1 MTDDHFMSIAL
12 RLAEKNLGNVAPNP
26 AVGCVIVKD
35 GTIISEGYTGI
46 GGRPHAEVVALQNAK
61 GSTQDAT
68 MYITLEPCCHFGVT
82 EPCTAGIIRAGI
94 KRVVIATIDP
104 DSRVLGGGIKALK
117 EAGIEIEQGIM
128 QKEAEELNVGFFTT
142 KELHRPFIACKIATT
157 LDGKIATFTGDSK
170 WITSED
176 TRNWVHELRAKYDA
190 IMIGSNTLINDDPLL
205 TCRLPELG
213 SRSPIRLIIDSQ
225 AKLKEEHNIAKTAD
239 KVTTWVITNREIERK
254 IKNINYLIVNTPP
267 VIPVPRHIAVVRG
280 GSVLAGFASNTKVS
294 FQCLDYLDPGKL
306 IVHYTTFSIKKLD
319 SSVKHWND
327 TTGKLQ
333 CSYNYVPGHWNL
345 EKTWIPTS
353 SAQLYECCN
362 IRAIFT
368 KKGVIPVPRHWDPE
382 NFKQLHNENWIPASR
397 AGMTSEPDVIGKV
410 CLKNMASKLV
420 SEIGITRLLVEG
432 GGVLI
437 TELLKCNLIDRL
449 IICRS
454 GKILGNDAISFV
466 GNLGIQ
472 SINKCYQFKKT
483 EIIDF
488 DEDIVEIWDRLL

>member
-1 MTDDHFMSIAL
+1 MTDDYFMSIAL
-12 RLAEKNLGNVAPNP
+12 RLAEKSLGNVAPNP

-61 GSTQDAT
+61 DFTHGAI
-68 MYITLEPCCHFGVT
+68 MYVTLEPCCHFGVT
-82 EPCTAGIIRAGI
+82 EPCTAEIIKSGIR
-94 KRVVIATIDP
+94 KVVIAAIDP

-117 EAGIEIEQGIM
+117 EAGIEVEQGIM

-142 KELHRPFIACKIATT
+142 KKFHRPFIACKIATT

-205 TCRLPELG
+205 TCRLPELKN
-213 SRSPIRLIIDSQ
+213 RSPIRLIIDS
-225 AKLKEEHNIAKTAD
+225 KGRLKEEHNITKTAGPLYSYD
-239 KVTTWVITNREIERK
+239 LSKEPTTHSSVSFQRVTLESRKKEEEWIPVSSTGITSGGLAATWVITNNELKKK
-254 IKNINYLIVNTPP
+254 IKNINYL
-267 VIPVPRHIAVVRG
+267 VV
-280 GSVLAGFASNTKVS
+280 
-294 FQCLDYLDPGKL
+294 
-306 IVHYTTFSIKKLD
+306 D
-319 SSVKHWND
+319 SND
-327 TTGKLQ
+327 T
-333 CSYNYVPGHWNL
+333 
-345 EKTWIPTS
+345 
-353 SAQLYECCN
+353 
-362 IRAIFT
+362 
-368 KKGVIPVPRHWDPE
+368 
-382 NFKQLHNENWIPASR
+382 
-397 AGMTSEPDVIGKV
+397 GKV
-410 CLKNMASKLV
+410 CLKDMASKLV

-454 GKILGNDAISFV
+454 GKILGNDATPFI

-488 DEDIVEIWDRLL
+488 DEDVAEVWDKL

>member
-12 RLAEKNLGNVAPNP
+12 KLAEKNLGNVAPNP

-46 GGRPHAEVVALQNAK
+46 GGRPHAEVVALQNTK
-61 GSTQDAT
+61 DSTHGAT
-68 MYITLEPCCHFGVT
+68 IYITLEPCCHFGVT

-104 DSRVLGGGIKALK
+104 DSRVSGGGIKALK
-117 EAGIEIEQGIM
+117 EAGIEVEQGIM
-128 QKEAEELNVGFFTT
+128 QKEAEELNVGFLTT

-190 IMIGSNTLINDDPLL
+190 IMIGSNTLINDNPLL
-205 TCRLPELG
+205 TCRLPGFED
-213 SRSPIRLIIDSQ
+213 RSPIRLIIDSQ
-225 AKLKEEHNIAKTAD
+225 GKLKEEHNIAKTAD
-239 KVTTWVITNREIERK
+239 KITTWVITNNKVRKK
-254 IKNINYLIVNTPP
+254 IKNINYLIVNSNNKPP
-267 VIPVPRHIAVVRG
+267 VIPDVTPTHSPI
-280 GSVLAGFASNTKVS
+280 
-294 FQCLDYLDPGKL
+294 
-306 IVHYTTFSIKKLD
+306 
-319 SSVKHWND
+319 
-327 TTGKLQ
+327 
-333 CSYNYVPGHWNL
+333 
-345 EKTWIPTS
+345 IPTPS
-353 SAQLYECCN
+353 S
-362 IRAIFT
+362 
-368 KKGVIPVPRHWDPE
+368 VIPVPRHWDPE
-382 NFKQLHNENWIPASR
+382 NSMATKQLRSEDWIPASR
-397 AGMTSEPDVIGKV
+397 AGMTPEPDIINKI
-410 CLKNMASKLV
+410 CLKDMASKLV

-454 GKILGNDAISFV
+454 GKILGNDAIPFV

-472 SINKCYQFKKT
+472 SINNCYRFKKT
-483 EIIDF
+483 EIIEF
-488 DEDIVEIWDRLL
+488 SEDVVELWDRL